1 MMFLKKKCIR
11 WNILLIVSVYLFPAF
26 TNVAKLNAQHIV
38 KSTGDLTTLLSED
51 KEQGV
56 ILLDGD
62 LFHIAGLEVKAGGVI
77 KPFPGR
83 KPVLIGFHQ
92 KVEKGNRKIDK
103 NGYWNAKIKG
113 YGSTQIVFLDEHLEP
128 IPYSCHLN
136 GHDGF
141 DIKAEKIQIVNKKER
156 LIKIPIPSD
165 FVYLKKR
172 DKQFLRNFSV
182 KVGYWFVGMELRQ
195 LYSDENYLYG
205 AVDNDYNF
213 NLLSIRPY
221 ANVRVDFFNLPK
233 FEDGVFLDGNDVLNV
248 PAQYKTVYVC
258 TTPPILKLNGDRDLT
273 FEAITFTGAN
283 NTAIEI
289 SGSNKHFKNCIVR
302 NCGKGIV
309 TVGGIYSDC
318 SVRKCLFE
326 NMFNNSV
333 VSLAETDNDV
343 IEDNIFRHTGT
354 LYKGGAVA
362 MVGGLNFKVTN
373 NNVSDFSY
381 IGICVSKSKD
391 YKPGTVTGIVKGNVV
406 DNKANYGKAEN
417 QLDDGGGIY
426 VIAHTDGVVITDN
439 IVRNIG
445 YDKGWMH
452 GIYLDDGAYNVTVKN
467 NLVYNICASSKA
479 VYSRY
484 VEETERSCMNNVFED
499 NILVGNCV
507 MAGNQNGA
515 GGPTIIKGNFIAGE
529 IESST
534 DTAVVMDNNRKI
546 VVDLKNNG
554 VVKLKNK
561 NGLKKRRYSKSIRK
575 LLK

>member
-1 MMFLKKKCIR
+1 MLRIKQFGR
-11 WNILLIVSVYLFPAF
+11 AALLLLFMLNVSKPAC
-26 TNVAKLNAQHIV
+26 AQRVV
-38 KSTGDLTTLLSED
+38 KTAEALSLLLSED
-51 KEQGV
+51 KDQGV

-62 LFHIAGLEVKAGGVI
+62 LFHIASLEVKAGGVI
-77 KPFPGR
+77 KPYPGR

-165 FVYLKKR
+165 FVYLKKK

-221 ANVRVDFFNLPK
+221 ANVRLELFNLPK
-233 FEDGVFLDGNDVLNV
+233 FGDGVFLDGDDVLNV
-248 PAQYKTVYVC
+248 PSQYKTVYVC

-289 SGSNKHFKNCIVR
+289 AGSNKHFKNCIVR

-333 VSLAETDNDV
+333 VSLAETDNAV

-381 IGICVSKSKD
+381 IGICVSKSRD

-406 DNKANYGKAEN
+406 DNSANYGNADY

-426 VIAHTDGVVITDN
+426 AIAHTDGLVISDN

-467 NLVYNICASSKA
+467 NLVYNINPSSKA
-479 VYSRY
+479 IYSRY
-484 VEETERSCMNNVFED
+484 VPETDRSNMNNVFEG
-499 NILVGNCV
+499 NICVGDCV
-507 MAGNQNGA
+507 IAGNE
-515 GGPTIIKGNFIAGE
+515 KGYGKKTVVKDNYIAGRIDGTKE
-529 IESST
+529 RYT
-534 DTAVVMDNNRKI
+534 TAIN
-546 VVDLKNNG
+546 
-554 VVKLKNK
+554 NK
-561 NGLKKRRYSKSIRK
+561 NVAVEVKNDGSVEIDWKSRLKKRLYPKAIRRLIK
-575 LLK
+575 LK

>member
-1 MMFLKKKCIR
+1 MLECFWTIIKAVLPFMFLILVNPHSIR
-11 WNILLIVSVYLFPAF
+11 
-26 TNVAKLNAQHIV
+26 AQQV
-38 KSTGDLTTLLSED
+38 VRTASELTQLLSED
-51 KEQGV
+51 ADQGV

-62 LFHIAGLEVKAGGVI
+62 LFHIAGLEVKAGGIV
-77 KPFPGR
+77 KPYPGR
-83 KPVLIGFHQ
+83 KPVIIGFHQ
-92 KVEKGNRKIDK
+92 KVERGNRQLNKD
-103 NGYWNAKIKG
+103 GYWATQIKG
-113 YGSTQIVFLDEHLEP
+113 YGSTQIVFLDEKLEAV
-128 IPYSCHLN
+128 PYSCHLN
-136 GHDGF
+136 GKDGF
-141 DIKAEKIQIVNKKER
+141 TIKEDQIKIERKEER
-156 LIKIPIPSD
+156 LIGVPIPD
-165 FVYLKKR
+165 GFEYLKNREKGFF
-172 DKQFLRNFSV
+172 KNFSI
-182 KVGYWFVGMELRQ
+182 KMGYWFVGMELRQ

-205 AVDNDYNF
+205 VVDNDYNF
-213 NLLSIRPY
+213 NLLSVRPY
-221 ANVRVDFFNLPK
+221 ANVRLEFFNLPK
-233 FEDGVFLDGNDVLNV
+233 FGDGIFLDGDDVLNV
-248 PAQYKTVYVC
+248 PSQYKTVYVC
-258 TTPPILKLNGDRDLT
+258 TTPPIIKLSGNREIT
-273 FEAITFTGAN
+273 FEGITFTGAN

-289 SGSNKHFKNCIVR
+289 AGSNKHFKNCIVR

-333 VSLAETDNDV
+333 VSLAETDNAV

-391 YKPGTVTGIVKGNVV
+391 YKPGTVTGIVKGNEV
-406 DNKANYGKAEN
+406 DNKVNYGKAEN

-515 GGPTIIKGNFIAGE
+515 GGPSIIKGNFIAGE

-546 VVDLKNNG
+546 VVDLMNNG